1 MYIFL
6 LIRAQHSNPCRH
18 FSHSNDTWQMYFARE
33 IDKRGEPEENP
44 FYEPVEQPVDDDNAK
59 DEDVTMK
66 DAPKEDDK
74 HNDAVEEEIKQE
86 NGVKQEEDTKQ
97 ASDEEQE
104 QKEPV
109 KERRPI
115 NYFDMPLELR
125 VHLLHILCEV
135 SIIVLLVGLS
145 YSCGIYLI

>member
-1 MYIFL
+1 
-6 LIRAQHSNPCRH
+6 
-18 FSHSNDTWQMYFARE
+18 MYFARE